1 MLGISPATAEAQR
14 MARSAA
20 QEAGFMMIPWS
31 DTVIKKCVQN
41 DFPDSM
47 ILSFT
52 AETQSTQRLRFEMF
66 LCDLCG

>member
-1 MLGISPATAEAQR
+1 
-14 MARSAA
+14 
-20 QEAGFMMIPWS
+20 MMIPWS